1 MPLKDADLYGVLMR
15 RPVDQRKGLLKVS
28 ISYYIPRPCPEER
41 KLVLWLQ
48 SEKVAHNL
56 ELFAH
61 AAGIKPSTS
70 TARGGALAG
79 VQESQEFIYSSVV
92 CDMPRL
98 AFTMKN
104 TRSLANGSVL
114 FLTKF

>member
-1 MPLKDADLYGVLMR
+1 MYGAM
-15 RPVDQRKGLLKVS
+15 
-28 ISYYIPRPCPEER
+28 IIPRLRPQER

-56 ELFAH
+56 EPFAH
-61 AAGIKPSTS
+61 AAKIKSSTS

-79 VQESQEFIYSSVV
+79 VQEFQEFIYCSIV

-98 AFTMKN
+98 SLTVKN

-114 FLTKF
+114 FLTRLRQTLRVDWVV